1 MLYFFLSPV
10 LAGVPHSGNSGR
22 RPWILT
28 SLETLIEERADSK
41 GRLSLFPS
49 AETSGERAC

>member
-1 MLYFFLSPV
+1 MLYLLLSPA
-10 LAGVPHSGNSGR
+10 LAGILHSGISGR

-28 SLETLIEERADSK
+28 LPETLIEERADSK

-49 AETSGERAC
+49 PETSGEGAC